1 MEMQEVESCDV
12 YFAGKL
18 LGRSY
23 ANGYFA
29 ENVCYEARARADDN
43 AEEGEIGEEL
53 VGEFA
58 VVSVSPLGVTQR
70 VADAAQ
76 VVVKW

>member
-1 MEMQEVESCDV
+1 
-12 YFAGKL
+12 

-29 ENVCYEARARADDN
+29 ESVLYEAPTRADDS
-43 AEEGEIGEEL
+43 EGEVGEKEV

-70 VADAAQ
+70 MADAAR